1 MRLLFPVV
9 ILAMAVSLPAAAKPA
24 LTNPDCPEAR
34 SHMADES
41 GDWRGKPLKPRKL
54 TELPP
59 ADAYAAVL
67 RRDARGCMVMVKY
80 RDIRR

>member
-1 MRLLFPVV
+1 MRLLFPVA
-9 ILAMAVSLPAAAKPA
+9 IMAMAAAAPAAAKPA

-34 SHMADES
+34 SHMANKG
-41 GDWRGKPLKPRKL
+41 GDWRGKSLKPRKL

-59 ADAYAAVL
+59 ADSYATVL
-67 RRDARGCMVMVKY
+67 RRDERGCMILVKY